1 MTLMEISTNVACKV
15 QCDFCPQELHIKE
28 YSTKNKLNN
37 ISYGQPTQMSF
48 DTFKK
53 CLSKIPKSVPIVFSG
68 YTEPFLNPN
77 CSKMIVHAH
86 EKGHTVQVASTLV
99 GMKEEDV
106 KLIENIPFR
115 VFFLH
120 FADSSNHAKIAVN
133 THYLRILEKLLS
145 SNIQNFQGMTM
156 AKLHPKIEELLE
168 KNEYSDKMI
177 SRCGTVE
184 NVQPIPKKTGPLSC
198 YKATKYDL
206 TDRVDDNVL
215 LPNGDVALCCMDFGL
230 QNIIGNLREMDY
242 ESLFTTE
249 SYKEMYRKL
258 KSNDDYIMC
267 RFCEEASSG
276 SEIKDRQN
284 LKLEINQKQDE
295 TSNEII
301 KLYKEKLRRFPDR
314 LGYEHFYSK
323 LINKEISL
331 SDAEKMI
338 IQSDEYIHSKS
349 SVKLKSDI

>member
-1 MTLMEISTNVACKV
+1 
-15 QCDFCPQELHIKE
+15 
-28 YSTKNKLNN
+28 
-37 ISYGQPTQMSF
+37 MSF

-301 KLYKEKLRRFPDR
+301 KLYKEKLKRFPDR

>member
-1 MTLMEISTNVACKV
+1 MTNMAKMEISTNVACKV

-86 EKGHTVQVASTLV
+86 EKGHTVQVDSTLV

-184 NVQPIPKKTGPLSC
+184 NVQPIPKKTGHSLV
-198 YKATKYDL
+198 TKQQ
-206 TDRVDDNVL
+206 N
-215 LPNGDVALCCMDFGL
+215 MIL
-230 QNIIGNLREMDY
+230 QIELMIMFFFQTVMLHY
-242 ESLFTTE
+242 VVWILV
-249 SYKEMYRKL
+249 YRIL
-258 KSNDDYIMC
+258 
-267 RFCEEASSG
+267 
-276 SEIKDRQN
+276 
-284 LKLEINQKQDE
+284 LEIF
-295 TSNEII
+295 
-301 KLYKEKLRRFPDR
+301 EKWIMN
-314 LGYEHFYSK
+314 HF
-323 LINKEISL
+323 LL
-331 SDAEKMI
+331 
-338 IQSDEYIHSKS
+338 
-349 SVKLKSDI
+349 LKVIRKCIEN